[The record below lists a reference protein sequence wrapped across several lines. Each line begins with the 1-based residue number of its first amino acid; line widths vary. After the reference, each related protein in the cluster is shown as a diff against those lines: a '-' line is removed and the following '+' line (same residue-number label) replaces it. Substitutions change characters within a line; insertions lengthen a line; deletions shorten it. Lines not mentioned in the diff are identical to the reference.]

1 MDHII
6 VNFQP
11 FTAKQDVMVY
21 VNGVCVQHSKIE
33 IDRIVNVVNGL
44 SKQYKINQ
52 IDLYGSEDYLSH
64 FKAEMNTEFADNS
77 GCNIDIIRR

>member
-6 VNFQP
+6 VDFQP
-11 FTAKQDVMVY
+11 FTSKQNIMVY
-21 VNGVCVQHSKIE
+21 VDEACVQHSKVE
-33 IDRIVNVVNGL
+33 IDRVVDVVNGL

-64 FKAEMNTEFADNS
+64 FKAKMNTEFAENN
-77 GCNIDIIRR
+77 GCNVDIIRR